1 MQLDVLAFGPHPDD
15 IELTCGGTLIKLSDQ
30 GYTTGVVALTRG
42 ELGTRGSPKI
52 RSREFRK
59 ASRLLGAKAHRI
71 LDIPDGYIRSTQENH
86 LKIIREIRRY
96 RPKIIFAPYWHDRHP
111 DHERA
116 SVLIREAAFLS
127 GLEKIKTNQDSC
139 RPLRVIFYPCRY
151 EFNPSFIVDVSEVHE
166 RKLEAV
172 ATYESQFNN
181 TDNSSCGKTT
191 NIASPEFMESVI
203 ARAKQYGSYIGT
215 TYGEPFLVRE
225 PIRIDNPID
234 FFDEMY
240 IKSFV

>member
-30 GYTTGVVALTRG
+30 GYTTGVIALTRG
-42 ELGTRGSPKI
+42 ELGTRGSPEI

-59 ASRLLGAKAHRI
+59 ASCLLGAKVHCV

-86 LKIIREIRRY
+86 LKIIREIRRH

-127 GLEKIKTNQDSC
+127 GLEKIKTNQGSY
-139 RPLRVIFYPCRY
+139 RPLRVIFYACRY
-151 EFNPSFIVDVSEVHE
+151 EFNPSFIVDISAVHE

-172 ATYESQFNN
+172 AAYKSQFNSTSKPN
-181 TDNSSCGKTT
+181 YEKTT
-191 NIASPEFMESVI
+191 NISISEFMESVI

-215 TYGEPFLVRE
+215 AYGEPFLVRE

-240 IKSFV
+240 LKSFV